1 MTSPDPPAPTR
12 LDALFTQGLTR
23 PSGVR
28 DQVRELG
35 GTRAAAQQLG
45 RSERTV
51 RRWAQRESVPRR
63 GGAAAQFRQAV
74 DQARGPAPTSV
85 REQIAELGGTR
96 AVAEQLGR
104 SERTVRRWSQQ
115 GRIPPAATTPFNE
128 AIQRNRDTEEYRR
141 RQIAGDRDRELRR
154 GARFKFR
161 GVAGPLTDSPGSSI
175 KRRSIDF
182 PLSPDAMS
190 SILDAFYTGG
200 TQAALDALSDAMAA
214 EYMGSP
220 DFHWQFRTD
229 LAAALAFLYNQ

>member
-1 MTSPDPPAPTR
+1 MTSPDPPAPNR
-12 LDALFTQGLTR
+12 LDSLFTQGLTR

-35 GTRAAAQQLG
+35 GTRAAAEQLG

-63 GGAAAQFRQAV
+63 GGAASQFRQTV
-74 DQARGPAPTSV
+74 NQARGPAASSV
-85 REQIAELGGTR
+85 RDQIAELGGTR
-96 AVAEQLGR
+96 AAAQALGR
-104 SERTVRRWSQQ
+104 SERTIRRWSQQ
-115 GRIPPAATTPFNE
+115 GRVPPAAATPLTE
-128 AIQRNRDTEEYRR
+128 AIQRNRDTEGYRR
-141 RQIAGDRDRELRR
+141 GQVVGDRDAELRR

-161 GVAGPLTDSPGSSI
+161 GVAGPLTDSPGSSV

-182 PLSPDAMS
+182 PLSSDAMT

-200 TQAALDALSDAMAA
+200 SQAALDALSEAMAA

-220 DFHWQFRTD
+220 EFQWQFRGDQTAV
-229 LAAALAFLYNQ
+229 LSFLYNR